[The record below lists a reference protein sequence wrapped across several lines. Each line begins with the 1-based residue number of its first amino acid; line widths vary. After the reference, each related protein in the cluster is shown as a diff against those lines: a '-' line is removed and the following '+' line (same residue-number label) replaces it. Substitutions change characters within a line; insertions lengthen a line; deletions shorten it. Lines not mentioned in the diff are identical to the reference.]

1 VPRPRGSCA
10 AAAARG
16 LLSVAGC
23 RPRREDVSGAW
34 SRCWGACRVCGCGR
48 PRGPVSVVLSWELA
62 ALSLSRPRSLRPRS
76 AEATPSA
83 RHRRKAAA
91 SRRMVGNERTLD
103 VDIFASLFGGARQ
116 SARHLTRYPRPS
128 PDCTAFVQPVKHAP
142 ATIVRTLPHLDPAP
156 GGADPPALRA
166 PRGSAG
172 GQMTAPRAASGGCT
186 VRRETI
192 DPRTGRRPQPG

>member
-62 ALSLSRPRSLRPRS
+62 ALSLSRPRSLRSRS

-83 RHRRKAAA
+83 RHRRKAAS

-103 VDIFASLFGGARQ
+103 VDIFASLFSGARE

-128 PDCTAFVQPVKHAP
+128 PDCTAFVRPVKHAP
-142 ATIVRTLPHLDPAP
+142 ATIVRTLPHSSFAAAGP
-156 GGADPPALRA
+156 GP
-166 PRGSAG
+166 
-172 GQMTAPRAASGGCT
+172 AASRALQGTCGLPKDSPPDHSGGLY
-186 VRRETI
+186 
-192 DPRTGRRPQPG
+192 GQP